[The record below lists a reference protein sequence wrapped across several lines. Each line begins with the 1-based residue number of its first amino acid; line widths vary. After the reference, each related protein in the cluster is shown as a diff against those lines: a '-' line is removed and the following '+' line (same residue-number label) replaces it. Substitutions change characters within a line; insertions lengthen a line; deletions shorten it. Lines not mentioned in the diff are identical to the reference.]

1 MTAVPLLAPAVTPP
15 WATVPVP
22 ALHAVGPRSP
32 LTALSP
38 REREV
43 LGLLADGLSNREI
56 AGRLFVS
63 EATVKS
69 HVARVPAT
77 LEVRDRVQAVIVA
90 FRTGIVPVAAPRPI
104 CPCCA

>member
-1 MTAVPLLAPAVTPP
+1 MTAVPVLAPATPP
-15 WATVPVP
+15 SWSAPVP
-22 ALHAVGPRSP
+22 GLHAVKLRDP
-32 LTALSP
+32 LAELSP

-43 LGLLADGLSNREI
+43 LVLLAEGMSNREI

-69 HVARVPAT
+69 HVARVLAV
-77 LEVRDRVQAVIVA
+77 LGVRDRVQAVVVA
-90 FRTGIVPVAAPRPI
+90 FRAGIVPVAGPRPI